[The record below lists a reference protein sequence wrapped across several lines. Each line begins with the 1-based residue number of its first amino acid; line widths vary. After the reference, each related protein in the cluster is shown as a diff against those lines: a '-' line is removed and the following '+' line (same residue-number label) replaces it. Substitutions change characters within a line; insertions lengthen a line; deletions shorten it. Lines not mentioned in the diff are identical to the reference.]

1 MNETIYEVSPT
12 KESIRQAIK
21 EAISRAP
28 AMYSRLILLVGPSRS
43 GKTSAL
49 KDISYEYGEEILN
62 VNLEMSK
69 ALLEI
74 PIQRRVSK
82 VHYIF
87 QDLIKNFLDRRNPQT
102 AIILL
107 DNLEILF
114 DKDLKQDPLMLLQGI
129 SRNITI
135 VASWNGIWADKRL
148 SFAISGHPEYRC
160 YDNINAQII
169 EFEKEGGL

>member
-1 MNETIYEVSPT
+1 
-12 KESIRQAIK
+12 
-21 EAISRAP
+21 
-28 AMYSRLILLVGPSRS
+28 
-43 GKTSAL
+43 
-49 KDISYEYGEEILN
+49 
-62 VNLEMSK
+62 MSK

-87 QDLIKNFLDRRNPQT
+87 QDLINNFLSGRDTQT
-102 AIILL
+102 DIIFL

-135 VASWNGIWADKRL
+135 VASWNGLWADKRL
-148 SFAISGHPEYRC
+148 TFAISGHPEYRC